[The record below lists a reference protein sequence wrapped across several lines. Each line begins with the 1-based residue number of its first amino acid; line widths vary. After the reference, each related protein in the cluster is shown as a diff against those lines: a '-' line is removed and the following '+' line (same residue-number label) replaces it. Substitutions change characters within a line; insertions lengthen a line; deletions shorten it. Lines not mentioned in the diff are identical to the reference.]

1 VKDIH
6 HAPSIFFYLKEVTRS
21 SYKSANDLVS
31 DFVNVGI
38 LKEMTGQ
45 NRNRIFGF
53 DQYLKM
59 F

>member
-1 VKDIH
+1 VH
-6 HAPSIFFYLKEVTRS
+6 VNQVKEVTNS

-31 DFVNVGI
+31 DFVTVGI
-38 LKEMTGQ
+38 LKELTGQ